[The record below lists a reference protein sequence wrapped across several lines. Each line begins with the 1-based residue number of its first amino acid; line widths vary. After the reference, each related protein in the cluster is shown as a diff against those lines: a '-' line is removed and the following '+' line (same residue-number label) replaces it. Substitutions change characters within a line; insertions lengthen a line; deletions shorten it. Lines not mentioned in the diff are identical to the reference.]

1 MKRAVLFLI
10 MLLSVACFAV
20 SCGESK
26 PVLRL
31 FIWGEYISPE
41 VVSDF
46 EKEFGCVVKIDLFDS
61 NEAMYAKL
69 KAGADGY
76 DVIVPSSYTA
86 AMMNKQNML

>member
-1 MKRAVLFLI
+1 MKRAVFLI
-10 MLLSVACFAV
+10 MLLFAV
-20 SCGESK
+20 SFVISCGESK

-76 DVIVPSSYTA
+76 DIIVPSSYTA